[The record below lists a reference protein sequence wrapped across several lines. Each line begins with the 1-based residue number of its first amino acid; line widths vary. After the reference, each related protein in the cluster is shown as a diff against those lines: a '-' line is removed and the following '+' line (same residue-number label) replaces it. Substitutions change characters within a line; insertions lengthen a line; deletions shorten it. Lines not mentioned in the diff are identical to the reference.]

1 MESSQTDPFQLTGK
15 DWMLITSEKDRKV
28 NAMTTNT
35 KMHSQKGAKMEI
47 KIRPWRMTDAKTLT
61 IAINNRKVQDNL
73 RDGIPYP
80 YKVDDAKAYISST
93 RKAKKGSQYAWAI
106 TVDDVAIGSIGIS
119 RKDNIHR
126 FTGEIGYFISEEWW
140 GKGIG
145 TKAVKDVCN
154 YVFDHTDIIRIF
166 GIPFAFN
173 IGSCRI
179 LEKAGFVLEGT
190 MRKNGVKNGKV
201 IDTKLYALVKE

>member
-1 MESSQTDPFQLTGK
+1 MD
-15 DWMLITSEKDRKV
+15 IR
-28 NAMTTNT
+28 
-35 KMHSQKGAKMEI
+35 
-47 KIRPWRMTDAKTLT
+47 IRPWRMTDAKALT

-80 YKVDDAKAYISST
+80 YKIDDAKAYISSM

-106 TVDDVAIGSIGIS
+106 TVDDVAVGSMGIF
-119 RKDNIHR
+119 RKDNVHR
-126 FTGEIGYFISEEWW
+126 FTGEIGYFIGEAWW

-145 TKAVKDVCN
+145 TKAVQDACA
-154 YVFDHTDIIRIF
+154 YVFERTDIIRIF
-166 GIPFAFN
+166 GIPFAYN

-190 MRKNGVKNGKV
+190 MRKNAVKNGEV
-201 IDTKLYALVKE
+201 LDTKLYALIKE